1 MAAFDAYIF
10 VSPEYNF
17 GLPGGV
23 KNAIDYLYNE
33 WIGKPVLIVTYG
45 IMGGSVSS
53 ESLNKTLNG
62 MKLRVVETR
71 PMLSYAGP
79 GMEEM
84 FTAAGTGKVGP
95 RSLEL
100 WENESKDTLLKGFGE
115 LVELL
120 EVPASEPAKSE

>member
-1 MAAFDAYIF
+1 M
-10 VSPEYNF
+10 SPEYNF

-45 IMGGSVSS
+45 IAGGSNSS
-53 ESLNKTLNG
+53 ENLKKTLEG

-71 PMLSYAGP
+71 PQLPYAGP

-84 FTAAGTGKVGP
+84 FAAAGAGKVG
-95 RSLEL
+95 SKTLEL
-100 WENESKDTLLKGFGE
+100 WEGEGKESLLKGWGE
-115 LVELL
+115 LVGLL
-120 EVPASEPAKSE
+120 ETPPATVEEPAKGE